1 MHQCCMQAIAAVVIY
16 DCKICI
22 TVDHAEARSALEDYR
37 QNQTFLD
44 VCGGG
49 VGVMV
54 APLHSA

>member
-1 MHQCCMQAIAAVVIY
+1 MQAFAAVVIY

-37 QNQTFLD
+37 QNQTFLV

-49 VGVMV
+49 VGVKMV
-54 APLHSA
+54 PLHSA